1 MAEIYT
7 IKNKQSFLENLS
19 LTHKLIII
27 NVVAYIVGITLL
39 TQLGEDFIL
48 TQIALTPSLILS
60 GKSIWTFLTSMFM
73 HGSIF
78 HLFAN
83 MFSLFFVG
91 RLLEK
96 IIGKKRFFWTYM
108 MAGLAG
114 GIFFILAGLIFGGLD
129 IPAVGASGA
138 LFGLLGVLAVIVPYS
153 RVYLI
158 LGPLILIIGDVLQR
172 IFLPIAI
179 SETISLLITFAIFFM
194 IFSLF
199 SFNPKMRR
207 FALPLELPMWL
218 LPIIAIV
225 PLVII
230 SYFVPLPIGN
240 SAHFGGLVVGLA
252 YGYYLRKKFPNKTK
266 RISQMFR

>member
-7 IKNKQSFLENLS
+7 LKKSFLENLS

-27 NVVAYIVGITLL
+27 NVIAYIVGITLL
-39 TQLGEDFIL
+39 SNLGENFIL
-48 TQIALTPSLILS
+48 NSIALTPSLVLS
-60 GKSIWTFLTSMFM
+60 GKALWTFLTSMFM

-83 MFSLFFVG
+83 MFSLFFIG
-91 RLLEK
+91 SLLEK
-96 IIGKKRFFWTYM
+96 IVGKKRFFWTYM
-108 MAGLAG
+108 IAGLMG
-114 GIFFILAGLIFGGLD
+114 GIFFILAALIFGGLN

-138 LFGLLGVLAVIVPYS
+138 LFGLLGVLAVIIPYS

-158 LGPLILIIGDVLQR
+158 LGPLVLIIGDVLQKL
-172 IFLPIAI
+172 FLPTAL
-179 SETISLLITFAIFFM
+179 SETISILITFLIFFM

-199 SFNPKMRR
+199 SFNSRLRK

-218 LPIIAIV
+218 LPIIAII

-230 SYFVPLPIGN
+230 SYFIPLPIGN
-240 SAHFGGLVVGLA
+240 SAHLGGLVVGLV
-252 YGYYLRKKFPNKTK
+252 YGFYLRKKFPNKTEK
-266 RISQMFR
+266 ISRMFK